1 MTKGSEFVCIMALLV
16 LLLMPW
22 ARAYK
27 LLYNNESGM
36 VRKTVEENKLK
47 VNEGID
53 RQGLIE
59 IDGNFQMEIKFDG
72 FFLNS

>member
-1 MTKGSEFVCIMALLV
+1 MRVGWSE
-16 LLLMPW
+16 
-22 ARAYK
+22 
-27 LLYNNESGM
+27 
-36 VRKTVEENKLK
+36 KTVEENKLK